1 MRLAHRQSPGQL
13 DATNRRFPL
22 KSIRTAVASIL
33 LLASAELL
41 AGDLVRIVRYKLSA
55 GDLASGEAAAEDY
68 KRTTGVDAEYLDA
81 VGWLAR
87 GAQILGRREKAA
99 EYAGEVRRAIPA
111 EDPALLVPLGAAI
124 EVEGRLRLGAEGRGA
139 AQLYWETELAHARD
153 PSLRS
158 RIRKNM
164 NLLSLEGERAPEVGG
179 TGPHLASFAGK
190 PVVLFFWMAGCGD
203 CKADAAKFTRLAA
216 KYASRIAFLAPTRL
230 YGRAGDVKD
239 PTPEAESAFIE
250 KFWAE
255 SYPGLAAVPRP
266 VDTET
271 MIRYGVSAT
280 PTWVLVDAKGIVRL
294 YAPTRLTEAELSRQ
308 IESLLGQVD
317 PQESAP

>member
-1 MRLAHRQSPGQL
+1 
-13 DATNRRFPL
+13 L
-22 KSIRTAVASIL
+22 KHLRAAFTSL
-33 LLASAELL
+33 LVLASSNLV

-87 GAQILGRREKAA
+87 GAQLLGRREKAA
-99 EYAGEVRRAIPA
+99 EYAGEVRRAVPA

-124 EVEGRLRLGAEGRGA
+124 EVEGRLRLGTEGRGA
-139 AQLYWETELAHARD
+139 ALLYWETELARAKD

-164 NLLSLEGERAPEVGG
+164 NLVSLEGERAPEVGG
-179 TGPHLASFAGK
+179 QGPRLASFAGK
-190 PVVLFFWMAGCGD
+190 PVALFFWMAGCGD
-203 CKADAAKFTRLAA
+203 CKAEASKLGRLAA
-216 KYASRIAFLAPTRL
+216 KYTSTVAFLAPTRL
-230 YGRAGDVKD
+230 YGRAGDAKD

-255 SYPGLAAVPRP
+255 TYPGLAAVPRP

-280 PTWVLVDAKGIVRL
+280 PTWVLVDAEGVVRL
-294 YAPTRLTEAELSRQ
+294 YAPTRLTEADLSRR
-308 IESLLGQVD
+308 IESLLAGSD
-317 PQESAP
+317 PAKIP

>member
-1 MRLAHRQSPGQL
+1 LKYLRAAFVSLLVLAYSAL
-13 DATNRRFPL
+13 D
-22 KSIRTAVASIL
+22 
-33 LLASAELL
+33 

-68 KRTTGVDAEYLDA
+68 KRTAGVDAEYLDA
-81 VGWLAR
+81 IGWLAR

-99 EYAGEVRRAIPA
+99 EYAAEVRRAIPA

-124 EVEGRLRLGAEGRGA
+124 EVEGRLRLGTEGRGA
-139 AQLYWETELAHARD
+139 ALLYWGAELAGAKD

-164 NLLSLEGERAPEVGG
+164 NLVSLEGERAPEVGG
-179 TGPHLASFAGK
+179 SGPHLPSLAGK

-203 CKADAAKFTRLAA
+203 CKADAAKLARLEA
-216 KYASRIAFLAPTRL
+216 KYASRVAFLAPTRL

-239 PTPEAESAFIE
+239 PTPEAEAAFIE

-271 MIRYGVSAT
+271 MVRYGASAT
-280 PTWVLVDAKGIVRL
+280 PTWVLVDAQGIVRL
-294 YAPTRLTEAELSRQ
+294 YAPTRLTEAELSRG
-308 IESLLGQVD
+308 IESLLARPEG
-317 PQESAP
+317 PHKSPF

>member
-1 MRLAHRQSPGQL
+1 MKHLRNAFMS
-13 DATNRRFPL
+13 
-22 KSIRTAVASIL
+22 L
-33 LLASAELL
+33 LVLASSNLV

-99 EYAGEVRRAIPA
+99 EYAREVRRAIPA
-111 EDPALLVPLGAAI
+111 EDSALLVPLGAAI
-124 EVEGRLRLGAEGRGA
+124 EVEGRLRLGTEGRGA
-139 AQLYWETELAHARD
+139 ALLYWETELAHARD

-164 NLLSLEGERAPEVGG
+164 NLVSLEGEKAPEVGG
-179 TGPHLASFAGK
+179 TGPHLSSLSGK
-190 PVVLFFWMAGCGD
+190 PVVLFFWMPGCGD
-203 CKADAAKFTRLAA
+203 CKADAAKVARLAA
-216 KYASRIAFLAPTRL
+216 KYASRAAFLAPTRL

-255 SYPGLAAVPRP
+255 AYPGLEAVPRP

-280 PTWVLVDAKGIVRL
+280 PTWVLVDAQGIVRL
-294 YAPTRLTEAELSRQ
+294 YAPTRLTEADLSQQ
-308 IESLLGQVD
+308 IESLFAQVS
-317 PQESAP
+317 PEKSAP

>member
-1 MRLAHRQSPGQL
+1 MKRIR
-13 DATNRRFPL
+13 AT
-22 KSIRTAVASIL
+22 AAAL
-33 LLASAELL
+33 LFLL
-41 AGDLVRIVRYKLSA
+41 AGADLPAADLVRLVRYKLSA

-68 KRTTGVDAEYLDA
+68 RRTTGVDAEYLDA

-87 GAQILGRREKAA
+87 GAQMLGRREKAA
-99 EYAGEVRRAIPA
+99 EYAAELRKAIPA
-111 EDPALLVPLGAAI
+111 EEPGFLVPFGAAI
-124 EVEGRLRLGAEGRGA
+124 EVEGRLRLAADGRGA
-139 AQLYWETELAHARD
+139 ALRYWEMELARAKD

-164 NLLSLEGERAPEVGG
+164 NLASLEGERAPEIGG
-179 TGPHLASFAGK
+179 AGPRLAGFAGR

-203 CKADAAKFTRLAA
+203 CKAEAAKVARLAA
-216 KYASRIAFLAPTRL
+216 KYAPEVAFLAPTRL

-255 SYPGLAAVPRP
+255 TYPGLAAVPRP

-280 PTWVLVDAKGIVRL
+280 PTWVLVDGRGAVRL

-308 IESLLGQVD
+308 IESLLT
-317 PQESAP
+317 ESGPAKTR

>member
-1 MRLAHRQSPGQL
+1 MGLLVLATSDL
-13 DATNRRFPL
+13 
-22 KSIRTAVASIL
+22 V
-33 LLASAELL
+33 

-68 KRTTGVDAEYLDA
+68 RRTTGVDAEYLDA

-87 GAQILGRREKAA
+87 GAQLLGRREKAA
-99 EYAGEVRRAIPA
+99 EYAGELRRAIPA

-124 EVEGRLRLGAEGRGA
+124 EVEGRLRLGADGRGA
-139 AQLYWETELAHARD
+139 ALRYWEAELAHARD
-153 PSLRS
+153 ASLRS

-164 NLLSLEGERAPEVGG
+164 NLVSLEGERAPEVGG
-179 TGPHLASFAGK
+179 TGPRLTSFAGR

-203 CKADAAKFTRLAA
+203 CKAEAAKFARLAA
-216 KYASRIAFLAPTRL
+216 KYSSRVAFLAPTRL

-239 PTPEAESAFIE
+239 PSPEAESAYIE

-255 SYPGLAAVPRP
+255 TYPGLEAVPRP

-280 PTWVLVDAKGIVRL
+280 PTWVLVDARGIVRL
-294 YAPTRLTEAELSRQ
+294 YAPTRLSEAELSRQ
-308 IESLLGQVD
+308 IEALFDLAPPVK
-317 PQESAP
+317 SAP